1 MHVFWQSN
9 SKFALSVDPN
19 NEALQ
24 SYAAHVAH
32 LRSKSLP
39 TVSLKPSFFIEYLAN
54 DGLMWWEKPSPPNP
68 NSPHPLPY
76 LEFTM
81 RAGLYPVSSIRPG
94 EFSN

>member
-9 SKFALSVDPN
+9 SKFALSIDPN

-54 DGLMWWEKPSPPNP
+54 DGLLWWEKPLLPEPQLPPT
-68 NSPHPLPY
+68 PY
-76 LEFTM
+76 PTLSSQWEQD
-81 RAGLYPVSSIRPG
+81 YPVSSVRPG

>member
-1 MHVFWQSN
+1 MHVIWQSN
-9 SKFALSVDPN
+9 SKFALSIDPN

-39 TVSLKPSFFIEYLAN
+39 TVSLKPFYFIEYLTN
-54 DGLMWWEKPSPPNP
+54 DGLLWWGKSSLPEPQL
-68 NSPHPLPY
+68 PHPLSN

-81 RAGLYPVSSIRPG
+81 IAGLYPMSSIRLG
-94 EFSN
+94 KFSN